1 MMRIMLWLYVG
12 IAMRLYM
19 GARERR
25 DNIFIIMNN
34 IHYKAMGNVELI
46 KIWGA

>member
-25 DNIFIIMNN
+25 DDILNN
-34 IHYKAMGNVELI
+34 YE
-46 KIWGA
+46 